1 VETLRA
7 AHESWNKRDFAGD
20 FQGDVTVQ
28 YLVVSAIDNPHSSFA
43 NLRHNAAMTEN
54 LTNHKVLLAAM
65 LGCTSDLRQ

>member
-1 VETLRA
+1 METLRA

-43 NLRHNAAMTEN
+43 NLRHNALAECAHSLTEI
-54 LTNHKVLLAAM
+54 LPI
-65 LGCTSDLRQ
+65 RR